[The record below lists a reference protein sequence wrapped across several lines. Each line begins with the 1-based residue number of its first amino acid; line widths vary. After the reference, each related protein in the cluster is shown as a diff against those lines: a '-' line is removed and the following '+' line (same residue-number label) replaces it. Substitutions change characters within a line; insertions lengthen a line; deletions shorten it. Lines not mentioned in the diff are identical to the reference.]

1 MRVTRQALACPPCEV
16 DDQPMTDNAVARI
29 RSLFDELSAVYD
41 PADVP
46 FFGPIAA
53 GLVELLAPVPGERA
67 LDLGC
72 GTGAVTLP
80 LAAAVGHTGSVTAVD
95 ISDGMIELLDQ
106 AVARHR
112 LSQVVTE
119 RADVSEPDPS
129 WGTFDVVT
137 ASLVLFFLPEPLA
150 ALQRWAARVADGGR
164 IGISTFGPQ
173 DDVWRAVDASFAP
186 YLPAAMLDART
197 SGAAGPFADD
207 AGVEQLFRSAG
218 ITAVRTVTTPVTV
231 AFDDVDGWRRW
242 SMTTGQR
249 QMWARIPAVDQDDF
263 LERAAALLA
272 AARAPGGRIELT
284 QQVRYT
290 VGTVER

>member
-1 MRVTRQALACPPCEV
+1 
-16 DDQPMTDNAVARI
+16 MTDDAVARI

-46 FFGPIAA
+46 FFAPIAS
-53 GLVELLAPVPGERA
+53 GLVELLAPSPGERA

-95 ISDGMIELLDQ
+95 IAAGMIDQLDRV
-106 AVARHR
+106 VARHR
-112 LSQVVTE
+112 LDQVST
-119 RADVSEPDPS
+119 RLADVSEPDPS
-129 WGTFDVVT
+129 WGTFDIVT
-137 ASLVLFFLPEPLA
+137 ASLVLFFLPDPLP
-150 ALQRWAARVADGGR
+150 ALQRWVARVADGGR
-164 IGISTFGPQ
+164 IGISTFGAQ

-186 YLPAAMLDART
+186 YLPASMLDART

-207 AGVEQLFRSAG
+207 TGVEQLFRSAG

-249 QMWARIPAVDQDDF
+249 QMWARIPAVELDSF
-263 LERAAALLA
+263 LERVAALLA
-272 AARAPGGRIELT
+272 PARAPGGRIELT
-284 QQVRYT
+284 QQIRYT
-290 VGTVER
+290 VGIVRR

>member
-1 MRVTRQALACPPCEV
+1 
-16 DDQPMTDNAVARI
+16 MTDDAVARI

-46 FFGPIAA
+46 FFAPIAS
-53 GLVELLAPVPGERA
+53 GLVELLAPSPGERA

-95 ISDGMIELLDQ
+95 IAAGMIDQLDRV
-106 AVARHR
+106 VARHR
-112 LSQVVTE
+112 LDQVST
-119 RADVSEPDPS
+119 RLADVSEPDPS
-129 WGTFDVVT
+129 WGTFDIVT
-137 ASLVLFFLPEPLA
+137 ASLVLFFLPDPPP
-150 ALQRWAARVADGGR
+150 ALQRWVARVADGGR
-164 IGISTFGPQ
+164 IGISTFGAQ

-186 YLPAAMLDART
+186 YLPASMLDART

-207 AGVEQLFRSAG
+207 TGVEQLFRSAG

-249 QMWARIPAVDQDDF
+249 QMWARIPAVELDSF
-263 LERAAALLA
+263 LERVAALLA
-272 AARAPGGRIELT
+272 PARAPGGRIELT
-284 QQVRYT
+284 QQIRYT
-290 VGTVER
+290 VGIVRR